1 MEVKIYMRHLQMVN
15 IYGTKII
22 YTGTSPATL
31 SAVAG
36 EVPQK
41 TWIDV
46 SNDIDDITKLRLGW
60 SSTRDE
66 SGAVAIGVGGST
78 GNFTK
83 RTTSG
88 SIKVNSAAYTFIKTW
103 CIDNVAA
110 PFNAIEVKIQT
121 DCGTFERYKI
131 SSDQI
136 SWCEGEFICEFDVT
150 LSQIDPTIQC
160 IQRTVVSDNHQGW
173 FQSIPKGGKKHPRF
187 SYCNEAR
194 PNAILVGLWFIIG
207 LLAPLLLMFF
217 AIYVA
222 ILIIINIINIII
234 GIITTIAVLLGIGGA
249 DEPEWNAIPEYKI
262 TDFFDNIELFLVES
276 SGCGREHP
284 APLIRDYITNVCNK
298 CGLTVD
304 AITAP
309 IFFSPTWNVDLV
321 TSTGQN
327 LRGQPNPYFNACYFF
342 APVTKGVRRF
352 RKLDFFGFSA
362 EQDTETFY
370 LTGNR
375 VGLALNDFLD
385 EIKLVW
391 NAEWRIKNGKL
402 YFWRKDWY
410 QDGKVL
416 LNFSK
421 GTADRAK
428 ILEGVCFEWNEI
440 KMPAYT
446 EGLWS
451 KDGID
456 EAGDT
461 CLSQMNGLGGKAI
474 IEHGKTDNNP
484 LFSGKQNKMVQF
496 GGTRFRLDG
505 SGGDYIY
512 DAMQTV
518 LGLGALFTPFMPI
531 IMRKLDTWISEYS
544 NYALLLTGDTC
555 NLPKIII
562 WDGGSYLAAKSTLD
576 VVPLTNYLTTS
587 EKVPGINGKYNEKL
601 EGWATMHVPQTRVL
615 STKGTPGGI
624 PAGVYKVQTFFGSL
638 VAQNSARLLNY
649 PMYYE
654 PNFQGTLWD
663 LFHFIDDPRINPKL
677 NLNFDVKIELC
688 CEYVQRLKLL
698 GDGGDAE
705 LGAKVVLD
713 LPFFPNG
720 KITEIEMNT
729 DPGDKLGPYLHI
741 KGTA

>member
-1 MEVKIYMRHLQMVN
+1 MRHLQMVN

-31 SAVAG
+31 NAVAG

-41 TWIDV
+41 TWLDV
-46 SNDIDDITKLRLGW
+46 SNDIDDITKVRLGW
-60 SSTRDE
+60 SSMRDD
-66 SGAVAIGVGGST
+66 SGAVSGGAGGST

-83 RTTSG
+83 RTSSG
-88 SIKVNSAAYTFIKTW
+88 TIKVNSTAYAFIKAW
-103 CIDNVAA
+103 CIDHVSA

-136 SWCEGEFICEFDVT
+136 SWCEGEFICEFDIT
-150 LSQIDPTIQC
+150 LNQVDPAIQC
-160 IQRTVVSDNHQGW
+160 IQKTVVSDNHQGW
-173 FQSIPKGGKKHPRF
+173 FQSIPAGGKKHPRF

-194 PNAILVGLWFIIG
+194 PNSILVGLWY
-207 LLAPLLLMFF
+207 L
-217 AIYVA
+217 VA
-222 ILIIINIINIII
+222 ILTPVIVLLFALYFVILIVINIINIII
-234 GIITTIAVLLGIGGA
+234 GVISTIASLLGIGGV
-249 DEPEWNAIPEYKI
+249 DEPEWNAIPEYKL
-262 TDFFDNIELFLVES
+262 TDFITSLELLLVES
-276 SGCGREHP
+276 AGCGREHP

-298 CGLTVD
+298 CGITVD

-327 LRGQPNPYFNACYFF
+327 LRGQPNPYFNACYLN

-352 RKLDFFGFSA
+352 QNINFFGPTA
-362 EQDTETFY
+362 EQDLETFY

-410 QDGKVL
+410 KDGAVL

-428 ILEGVCFEWNEI
+428 ILEGVCYEWNEV

-451 KDGID
+451 KDGVD
-456 EAGDT
+456 QAGDT
-461 CLSQMNGLGGKAI
+461 SLGQMNGLGGKGLIA
-474 IEHGKTDNNP
+474 HGKTENNP
-484 LFSGKQNKMVQF
+484 LFSGKQSKMVQF
-496 GGTRFRLDG
+496 GGTRFRFDG

-518 LGLGALFTPFMPI
+518 LSITIAAPWVPPM
-531 IMRKLDTWISEYS
+531 MRKIDTWISDYS
-544 NYALLLTGDTC
+544 NYALLLSGDTC
-555 NLPKIII
+555 ALPKIII
-562 WDGGSYLAAKSTLD
+562 WDGGSYVSAKSTLG
-576 VVPLTNYLTTS
+576 VVPVNNILAPT
-587 EKVPGINGKYNEKL
+587 EKVPSINAKYNEGL
-601 EGWATMHVPQTRVL
+601 QQWLAMHPPQTRVL
-615 STKGTPGGI
+615 STRATPGGI
-624 PAGVYKVQTFFGSL
+624 PFGVYKVQTFYGSL
-638 VAQNSARLLNY
+638 VAQNAARLVNY
-649 PMYYE
+649 PMYFE

-688 CEYVQRLKLL
+688 CEYVERLKLL
-698 GDGGDAE
+698 GDGSEAE

-713 LPFFPNG
+713 LPFYPNG
-720 KITEIEMNT
+720 AITEIEMNT
-729 DPGDKLGPYLHI
+729 DPDDKLGPYLHI